1 MFISSIQQIVDYY
14 EVPIK
19 QYFFDNNLRI
29 KTSSLLNQNNFVVYL
44 YIRDLQLILCSCEI
58 AH

>member
-14 EVPIK
+14 EVPMK

-29 KTSSLLNQNNFVVYL
+29 KTSPLLYKNIFVVYL
-44 YIRDLQLILCSCEI
+44 YIKGLQLIL
-58 AH
+58 